1 MGRHK
6 DANPSEH
13 ALVQRAWRAK
23 QSPEARSLRV
33 LKYTLYNHRMTME
46 QYTALRL
53 AQLDRCGA
61 CREPLRF
68 GEPRAVTVDHDPR
81 CCQYEGLGTKRTK
94 GQPISCGKCVRALLC
109 GPCNRAVGFLERY
122 PQRVYQWISYL
133 RKVSR

>member
-1 MGRHK
+1 MRVRSES
-6 DANPSEH
+6 PSAR
-13 ALVQRAWRAK
+13 ALALRKIRENETPEERAH
-23 QSPEARSLRV
+23 RV

-46 QYTALRL
+46 QYMALRL

-122 PQRVYQWISYL
+122 PQRLHMWIEYV
-133 RKVSR
+133 RRVMK

>member
-1 MGRHK
+1 MRVRSEK
-6 DANPSEH
+6 PSAR
-13 ALVQRAWRAK
+13 ALAVRRIRENETPEERAH
-23 QSPEARSLRV
+23 RV

-46 QYTALRL
+46 QYMALRL

-61 CREPLRF
+61 CKEPLRF

-122 PQRVYQWISYL
+122 PQRLHMWIEYV
-133 RKVSR
+133 RRVMK

>member
-1 MGRHK
+1 MRVRSEK
-6 DANPSEH
+6 PSAR
-13 ALVQRAWRAK
+13 ALALRTIRENETPEERAH
-23 QSPEARSLRV
+23 RV

-46 QYTALRL
+46 QYMALRL

-122 PQRVYQWISYL
+122 PQRLHMWIEYV
-133 RKVSR
+133 RRVMK